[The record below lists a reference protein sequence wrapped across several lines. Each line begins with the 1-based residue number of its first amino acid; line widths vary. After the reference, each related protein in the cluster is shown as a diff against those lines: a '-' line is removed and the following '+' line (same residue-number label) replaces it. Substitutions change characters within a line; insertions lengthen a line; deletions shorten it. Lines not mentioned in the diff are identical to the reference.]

1 MALWGALRRALAGFE
16 FAETFTSVETPV
28 QVGWYMTAG
37 DLWRTQPHLR
47 TVVDFLARNCAQ
59 LGLQTFQRVSDTDRR
74 RLRDDPVARLL
85 SRPNAQMTGYELIYG
100 LVADLALYD
109 EAFWILGVDQKGE
122 PEARPVPPAWLV
134 ARGGPDAFTVGWF
147 EFRNPQ
153 AAQTTRISADQMLW
167 FHGWNPGR
175 PRSGSSPM
183 EALKEILFEQAEARR
198 FRSQMWLRGG
208 RFGGYL
214 TRPAGA
220 RWDKDTRERFK
231 RSWQAQYARD
241 GSSPGGTPILEDGM
255 TFQQVKF
262 SAKDQD
268 WLEGTKLS
276 LAQVASVYQVNP
288 TMVGLL
294 DNANFSNVE
303 AFRKMLYTDTLGP
316 TLAMIESRINTFLVP
331 QLTDPD
337 VYVEFNVKEKLQGSF
352 KEEAASIQSA
362 VGRPWMTANEARALS
377 NMPALAGDADQLVTP
392 FNVLV
397 GGQASPQDSGSQ
409 NRNRGVASVKA
420 THVKAEPPERWEAKS
435 SQVLADFFDRQR
447 KTVLAAL
454 GQKADPDWWAGD
466 RWDTELADDLYKLAV
481 QASTEL
487 GHEQAVRLGFTPS
500 EYDVDRTLHFLRAVA
515 ASRAGAV
522 NATTRQQIEQ
532 ALAAGD
538 DPAHVFDV
546 AKSQRTGTGA
556 HAFTAAVAGF
566 ALVEATRQLRPAGAV
581 KTWETGPNPRF
592 EHALMDKQTVPVGQ
606 KFTNGADWPGD
617 PVLGAEGVANCN
629 CGVSVS
635 F

>member
-28 QVGWYMTAG
+28 EVGWHMSAARM
-37 DLWRTQPHLR
+37 WRSQPHLR

-74 RLRDDPVARLL
+74 RLRDDPMAKLL
-85 SRPNAQMTGYELIYG
+85 SRPNEQMTGYELIYG

-109 EAFWILGVDQKGE
+109 EAFWILGTDKQGQPRV
-122 PEARPVPPAWLV
+122 RPVPPAWLV
-134 ARGGPDAFTVGWF
+134 NRGGPDAFTVGWF
-147 EFRNPQ
+147 EFRNPH
-153 AAQTTRISADQMLW
+153 AADLTRVDADQMLW

-175 PRSGSSPM
+175 PRSGSSPL
-183 EALKEILFEQAEARR
+183 EALEEILLEQAEARR
-198 FRSQMWLRGG
+198 FRSQMWRRGG
-208 RFGGYL
+208 RFGGYIS
-214 TRPAGA
+214 RPAGA
-220 RWDKDTRERFK
+220 RWDRDTRERFK
-231 RSWQAQYARD
+231 RQWQAQYARD
-241 GSSPGGTPILEDGM
+241 GSSAGGTPILEDGM
-255 TFQQVKF
+255 TFEQVQF

-316 TLAMIESRINTFLVP
+316 TLAMLESRINTFLVP
-331 QLTDPD
+331 QVTGPD
-337 VYVEFNVKEKLQGSF
+337 VYVEFNIKEKLQGSF
-352 KEEAASIQSA
+352 QDEASALQSA

-377 NMPALAGDADQLVTP
+377 NMPALDGDAGRLVTP
-392 FNVLV
+392 MNVLV

-409 NRNRGVASVKA
+409 NRAGGTSAVKA
-420 THVKAEPPERWEAKS
+420 THVKAEPPQRWEDKS
-435 SQVLADFFDRQR
+435 AQVLGDFFDRQR
-447 KTVLAAL
+447 KAVLAAL

-466 RWDTELADDLYKLAV
+466 RWDSELADDLYKLAV

-487 GHEQAVRLGFTPS
+487 GHDQAVRLGFTPS
-500 EYDVDRTLHFLRAVA
+500 DYDVDRTLHFLRAVA

-566 ALVEATRQLRPAGAV
+566 ALVEATRQLRPAGSV

-592 EHALMDKQTVPVGQ
+592 EHALMDKQTVPVGE

-617 PVLGAEGVANCN
+617 PILGAEGVANCN